1 MKMKNKF
8 KLLSRVHKLNLG
20 YMYIYLMCFNIPVT
34 YTFGILSYTKLIFK
48 KNKKTKKMKLKI
60 ECNILMMKYMIIW
73 KIIII

>member
-1 MKMKNKF
+1 MKMKKKF

-34 YTFGILSYTKLIFK
+34 YTFGILSCTKLIFK
-48 KNKKTKKMKLKI
+48 QTKNQKMKLKI

-73 KIIII
+73 EIIII

>member
-1 MKMKNKF
+1 MKMKKKF

-34 YTFGILSYTKLIFK
+34 YTFGILSCTKLIFK
-48 KNKKTKKMKLKI
+48 QTKNKKMKLKI

-73 KIIII
+73 EIIII

>member
-8 KLLSRVHKLNLG
+8 KLLSRVNQLNLR
-20 YMYIYLMCFNIPVT
+20 YMYIYLMCFNILVT

-48 KNKKTKKMKLKI
+48 KTKTLKIKLKI

-73 KIIII
+73 EIIII

>member
-1 MKMKNKF
+1 MKNKF

-48 KNKKTKKMKLKI
+48 QTKNPKMKLKI

-73 KIIII
+73 EIIII

>member
-48 KNKKTKKMKLKI
+48 QTKNQKMKLKI

-73 KIIII
+73 EIIII

>member
-48 KNKKTKKMKLKI
+48 QTKNPKMKLKI

-73 KIIII
+73 EIIII

>member
-1 MKMKNKF
+1 MKKKF

-34 YTFGILSYTKLIFK
+34 YTFGILSCTKLIFK
-48 KNKKTKKMKLKI
+48 QTKNQKMKLKI

-73 KIIII
+73 EIIII

>member
-1 MKMKNKF
+1 
-8 KLLSRVHKLNLG
+8 
-20 YMYIYLMCFNIPVT
+20 MYIYLMCFNILVT

-73 KIIII
+73 EIIII